1 MPLKKP
7 FFTPKERGPI
17 KKRVAPS
24 NSLENFGLGSMLP
37 KFLYRHCVACEIGSS
52 NGKKQRFF
60 NFLDPER
67 SKDRFLQALQ

>member
-24 NSLENFGLGSMLP
+24 DSLENFGLGIMLP
-37 KFLYRHCVACEIGSS
+37 KFLYCHCVACKIGAF